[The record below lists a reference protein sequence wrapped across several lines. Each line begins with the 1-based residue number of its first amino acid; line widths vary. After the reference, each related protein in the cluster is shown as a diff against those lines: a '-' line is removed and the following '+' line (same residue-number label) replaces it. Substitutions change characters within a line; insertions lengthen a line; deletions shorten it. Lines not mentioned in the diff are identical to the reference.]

1 MTPGAGATPLLDL
14 WSGFRGA
21 VDCASS
27 GRTWPADD
35 LRGAADIV
43 GRRFARAGVRPGDP
57 VLLMVANTAAF
68 PVALAALLSL
78 GANPFLTF
86 AGAAEATVRRL
97 VGEFGIRHV
106 VHDFAAGVS
115 RLPASTF
122 AVAAETP
129 VGALRLALL
138 ATGATETAL
147 RPEGRG
153 VILHPTSGTYG
164 AAKYCIR
171 DQAVAIA
178 EARNYVG
185 AIGVYDRCRVTVTT
199 PLTHA
204 FAYGFGLVSTLLTDG
219 TLALDAAFNPKRVLR
234 EDALRSTILALV
246 PPMVRRL
253 ADLSRGS
260 GQPPMSPHVFYAGAP
275 VDAGVAAAFE
285 TVFGRDLHAILGTT
299 ETGAIATSYDPAGRL
314 AGVGRP
320 LPDVAVTIAERAATS
335 GLGPGLGE
343 LCVRSPSLMQGY
355 LGAPALARD
364 EAFSTGDIARVDDEG
379 CLHLVGRVRDVIN
392 LGGMKVDPAEVE
404 AALLAYPGITD
415 AAVYP
420 GLRVEGEF
428 VQAAVVGDDVDVTD
442 LRRHCL
448 AELDAHKVPAIVHVL
463 SALPRTP
470 SGKCL
475 KVQCP
480 GYPEVLL
487 RPGA

>member
-1 MTPGAGATPLLDL
+1 MTARAGASPLLDI
-14 WSGFRGA
+14 WDGFRGA
-21 VDCASS
+21 VDCAAS

-35 LRGAADIV
+35 LRGAADRTA
-43 GRRFARAGVRPGDP
+43 RRFSQAGVRPGDP

-68 PVALAALLSL
+68 PVALVALLSL

-97 VGEFGIRHV
+97 VQEFGVRNV

-115 RLPASTF
+115 RLPATAF

-129 VGALRLALL
+129 VGTLRLALL
-138 ATGATETAL
+138 ATGAAAPAS
-147 RPEGRG
+147 RPKGRG
-153 VILHPTSGTYG
+153 AILHPTSGTYG
-164 AAKYCIR
+164 AAKYCVR
-171 DQAVAIA
+171 DQEVAVA

-185 AIGVYDRCRVTVTT
+185 AIGAYDRCRVTVTT

-204 FAYGFGLVSTLLTDG
+204 FAYGFGLVSALVTDS
-219 TLALDAAFNPKRVLR
+219 TLALDTAFNPKRVLR
-234 EDALRSTILALV
+234 EDAVRSAIIALV

-253 ADLSRGS
+253 ADLARGS
-260 GQPPMSPHVFYAGAP
+260 ERPPMAPHVFYAGAP
-275 VDAGVAAAFE
+275 VDPGVAGSFE

-299 ETGAIATSYDPAGRL
+299 ETGAIATSYHPGGRL
-314 AGVGRP
+314 PGVGRP
-320 LPDVAVTIAERAATS
+320 LPGVSVEIADREALS
-335 GLGPGLGE
+335 GLGSGLGE
-343 LCVRSPSLMQGY
+343 LCVRSSSLMQNY
-355 LGAPALARD
+355 LGAPPLARSA
-364 EAFSTGDIARVDDEG
+364 AFATGDIARLDAGG

-428 VQAAVVGDDVDVTD
+428 VQAAVVGEEVDVAD

-448 AELDAHKVPAIVHVL
+448 AELDAYKVPSIVHVL
-463 SALPRTP
+463 SELPRTP

-475 KVQCP
+475 KVRCP
-480 GYPEVLL
+480 DYPEALL

>member
-1 MTPGAGATPLLDL
+1 MTAGTGATPLLDL
-14 WSGFRGA
+14 WSGFQGS
-21 VDCASS
+21 VDCAASD
-27 GRTWPADD
+27 RNWPADD
-35 LRGAADIV
+35 LR
-43 GRRFARAGVRPGDP
+43 RATDRVALQFSRGGVRPGDP

-68 PVALAALLSL
+68 PVALVALLSL

-86 AGAAEATVRRL
+86 AGAAEASVRRL
-97 VGEFGIRHV
+97 VAEFGMRNA
-106 VHDFAAGVS
+106 VHDFADGVS
-115 RLPASTF
+115 RLPANAF
-122 AVAAETP
+122 AVAAEAP
-129 VGALRLALL
+129 VGTLRLALL
-138 ATGATETAL
+138 ATGAAETAS
-147 RPEGRG
+147 RPKGRG

-171 DQAVAIA
+171 DQAVAVA
-178 EARNYVG
+178 EARNYVS
-185 AIGVYDRCRVTVTT
+185 AIGAYDRCRVTVTT

-204 FAYGFGLVSTLLTDG
+204 FAYGFGLVSALVTDS
-219 TLALDAAFNPKRVLR
+219 TLALDTAFNPKRVLR
-234 EDALRSTILALV
+234 EDAVRSTIIALV
-246 PPMVRRL
+246 PPMARRL
-253 ADLSRGS
+253 AELARGS
-260 GQPPMSPHVFYAGAP
+260 ERPEMAPCVFYAGAP
-275 VDAGVAAAFE
+275 VDPGVARSFE

-299 ETGAIATSYDPAGRL
+299 ETGAIATSYSAGGKL
-314 AGVGRP
+314 SGVGLP
-320 LPDVAVTIAERAATS
+320 LPGVAVEIAAREALS
-335 GLGPGLGE
+335 GLGAGLGE

-355 LGAPALARD
+355 LGAPPLARD
-364 EAFSTGDIARVDDEG
+364 AAFATGDIARLDAEA

-404 AALLAYPGITD
+404 AALLAFPGISD

-428 VQAAVVGDDVDVTD
+428 VQAAVVGEEVDVAD

-448 AELDAHKVPAIVHVL
+448 AELDAYKVPSIVHVL

-480 GYPEVLL
+480 GYPEALL